1 MALWDKTEETL
12 PHQHY
17 PILSQRP
24 NTVIADMRA
33 SFKLGFPDAFV
44 PNDTVEF
51 ETLSATTTI
60 TTKEMARRGAPAA
73 HPSYLPHP
81 QHDVRALNDPNESAF
96 SRFLR
101 TEVFAPEKLPGNISI
116 ASALGVFFGGIVVIR
131 TWGDLLVPA

>member
-1 MALWDKTEETL
+1 
-12 PHQHY
+12 
-17 PILSQRP
+17 
-24 NTVIADMRA
+24 
-33 SFKLGFPDAFV
+33 
-44 PNDTVEF
+44 
-51 ETLSATTTI
+51 
-60 TTKEMARRGAPAA
+60 MARRGAPAA

-96 SRFLR
+96 SRYVASTSVDCHSSETRRFLR